1 MSRSLINCTLHPGWL
16 KPFLAAIK
24 NGYNERNAAN
34 MSGVGTN
41 TIHQRMDN
49 NPEFRAQYA
58 ELLAKQKPRF
68 GHGAW

>member
-1 MSRSLINCTLHPGWL
+1 MSRSLNRCTLHPGWV
-16 KPFLAAIK
+16 KSFLAAIK

-41 TIHQRMDN
+41 TVAQRCAN
-49 NPEFRAQYA
+49 VPEFKAQYD
-58 ELLAKQKPRF
+58 ELMKKQKPRF